1 MVAAEKKI
9 LTSVAVAAPMQQQS
23 VTVALAAL
31 LAEALLLV
39 EDLGLDL
46 LALLFRLGL
55 CAVEVDELVV
65 GDLLQ
70 RDVVL
75 AVEVLRT

>member
-1 MVAAEKKI
+1 
-9 LTSVAVAAPMQQQS
+9 MQQQS
-23 VTVALAAL
+23 VAIALAAL

-39 EDLGLDL
+39 QDLRLDL
-46 LALLFRLGL
+46 LALLFRLCL

-65 GDLLQ
+65 SDLLQ